1 MTRRPARQPGDT
13 RRPLAISNLT
23 ALVQEDTKT
32 SPRVWNP
39 LTLVTLASIWIAAF
53 GNWPL
58 WRAFGM
64 LPEMDSP
71 RGWLFRLAF
80 GGMVAAA
87 TTAVLALFAW
97 RLTVKPAITLFLVV
111 GAVAAYFMGTYGVVM
126 DPTMMINVIQTDPGE
141 ASDLMSWQLL
151 ASILLLAAI
160 PAIWIWRAPIKPRRL
175 RRQVRWNVLGVVGG
189 LAVGM
194 ALVFAMSA
202 DFASTMRNNRSLRYL
217 INPLSTFYSLVKVTR
232 AYTAEPKAPPV
243 PVGLDAR
250 VMDRPASS
258 RPPLLLLVVGE
269 TARADHFSLNGYTR
283 DTNREL
289 EKVGVAS
296 FVATSC
302 GTSTAAS
309 LPCMFSHLGR
319 DGFES
324 RERDHE
330 NLLDVLQRAGLAVLW
345 LDNQSGCKGVCA
357 RVPTARTDEAVAG
370 TAPPDSLCKNGECLD
385 EALLYG
391 LDARL
396 AALPAERRAKGV
408 VLVMHQMGSHGPA
421 YWARS
426 PADRKPFQPECTI
439 NTLQECDTAAIVNA
453 YDNSIAYSDYFL
465 SRAVA
470 WLGKQQS
477 RFDPALLYISD
488 HGESLGENHLYLH
501 GLPYAMAPEVQKRV
515 PMIVWLAR
523 QTEARTGTT
532 MACLREQRDVPLS
545 HDNLFHTVLGMA
557 GVQATEYRAEL
568 DLTAAC
574 QGSLLARH
582 AGASAAPGTAH
593 EHEVRLRKN
602 GRPGSH
608 PARRVRRSDGE
619 SADETEDHASR
630 VSLDL
635 DGLGS
640 SVILNQRIA

>member
-1 MTRRPARQPGDT
+1 
-13 RRPLAISNLT
+13 
-23 ALVQEDTKT
+23 VQEDTKT
-32 SPRVWNP
+32 RSRAWNP
-39 LTLVTLASIWIAAF
+39 LTLAVLASVWIAVF

-58 WRAFGM
+58 WRALGM

-87 TTAVLALFAW
+87 TAAVLALFAW

-111 GAVAAYFMGTYGVVM
+111 GAVAAYFMGSYGVVM

-151 ASILLLAAI
+151 ASVLLLAAI
-160 PAIWIWRAPIKPRRL
+160 PAIWFWRVPIKPRRL
-175 RRQVRWNVLGVVGG
+175 RRQFRWNLLGVAGG
-189 LAVGM
+189 LAVGL

-202 DFASTMRNNRSLRYL
+202 DFASTMRNHRSLRYL
-217 INPLSTFYSLVKVTR
+217 INPLSTFYSLVKVTKTH
-232 AYTAEPKAPPV
+232 AAAPKTPPV
-243 PVGLDAR
+243 AIGLDAR
-250 VMDRPASS
+250 VAARAPSS

-269 TARADHFSLNGYTR
+269 TARADHFSLNGYAR

-289 EKVGVAS
+289 EKLGVAS

-309 LPCMFSHLGR
+309 VPCMFSHLGR
-319 DGFES
+319 DAFES
-324 RERDHE
+324 KSEDHE

-357 RVPTARTDEAVAG
+357 RVPTARTDVPPPG
-370 TAPPDSLCKNGECLD
+370 MPLPDSLCKNGECLD

-396 AALPAERRAKGV
+396 AALPAERRAKGI

-426 PADRKPFQPECTI
+426 PADRKPFGPECT
-439 NTLQECDTAAIVNA
+439 NNALQECDTAAIVNA

-465 SRAVA
+465 AKAVA
-470 WLGKQQS
+470 WLGKQES
-477 RFDPALLYISD
+477 KFDPALLYVSD

-501 GLPYAMAPEVQKRV
+501 GLPYAMAPDVQKRV

-532 MACLREQRDVPLS
+532 MACLREQRDASLS

-557 GVQATEYRAEL
+557 GVQATEYRADL
-568 DLTAAC
+568 DLMTAC
-574 QGSLLARH
+574 QGSMMARH
-582 AGASAAPGTAH
+582 AAGSATSGTRA
-593 EHEVRLRKN
+593 HEVRLRKA
-602 GRPGSH
+602 GL
-608 PARRVRRSDGE
+608 PARRVRRSGGE
-619 SADETEDHASR
+619 SAIETEYRADS
-630 VSLDL
+630 
-635 DGLGS
+635 
-640 SVILNQRIA
+640 